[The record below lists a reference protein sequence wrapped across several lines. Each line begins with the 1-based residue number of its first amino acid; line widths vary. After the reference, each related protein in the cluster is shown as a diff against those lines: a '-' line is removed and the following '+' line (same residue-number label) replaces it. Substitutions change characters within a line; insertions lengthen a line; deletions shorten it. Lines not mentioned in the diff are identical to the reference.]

1 MLDRKRKI
9 EELLTDFQA
18 LRRAMALKSTK
29 SASLPR
35 VTPSQ
40 WGVLTLIE
48 QREKS
53 TVKEISQALGVTSSA
68 ATQLVEGLVTS
79 GYLVRKTS
87 AEDRRNVILT
97 LSKKSKKHIDGMKKH
112 ALQRFLKIFEA
123 LTDKEFE
130 QYFALNKKIVQRSL
144 SKSKRNI

>member
-1 MLDRKRKI
+1 MIDRKRKI

-18 LRRAMALKSTK
+18 LRRTVVLKNAK
-29 SASLPR
+29 AIGLPR

-40 WGVLTLIE
+40 WGVLTLVE

-53 TVKEISQALGVTSSA
+53 TVKEISQALGITSSA

-87 AEDRRNVILT
+87 AKDRRSVVLT
-97 LSKKSKKHIDGMKKH
+97 LSQKSKKQVDGMKKRV
-112 ALQRFLKIFEA
+112 LQKFLKMFGA
-123 LTDKEFE
+123 FTDREFNL
-130 QYFALNKKIVQRSL
+130 YVALNKKLIE
-144 SKSKRNI
+144 KSR